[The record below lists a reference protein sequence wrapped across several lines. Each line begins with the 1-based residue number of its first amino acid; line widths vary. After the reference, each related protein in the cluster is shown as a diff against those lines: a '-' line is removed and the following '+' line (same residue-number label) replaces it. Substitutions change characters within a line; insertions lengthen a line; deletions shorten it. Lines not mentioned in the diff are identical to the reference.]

1 MDMPDNAQTTLV
13 GQRRHPAAPQPQHQQ
28 MRSAGAA
35 VPNPPAPAA
44 HRRVSEPRA
53 QPARRLSKAEA
64 LRLAERL
71 KTAVLTSTLVG
82 FGATSVLLANHI
94 AATSTIQSSTSSG
107 QPSSSSSSSSG
118 GFFNPQGGA
127 SFGSNS
133 SSSPQ
138 APSSASSVS

>member
-13 GQRRHPAAPQPQHQQ
+13 APRRHPAAPQPQQ
-28 MRSAGAA
+28 MRPTGAA

-64 LRLAERL
+64 LRLAGRL
-71 KTAVLTSTLVG
+71 KTAILTSTLVG

-107 QPSSSSSSSSG
+107 QPSSSSGSSSG
-118 GFFNPQGGA
+118 GFFNSQGGA
-127 SFGSNS
+127 SFGSGS
-133 SSSPQ
+133 SSSSQ